1 VLKKVSFVVEKLY
14 QKNIYF
20 DKEQAKMHVRDNAFA
35 KYHVLDKV
43 FKKNGYEIA
52 TCDINTIEESEVV
65 IYMDLSKKIPLEK
78 DMHKSFLIMN
88 ESPLVRPNNFD
99 ISKHKY
105 FNKIFTW
112 SDELVDDIKYF
123 KFNYSF
129 IIPKDIPKNFIKP
142 GLCCMIVGNKD
153 SKHQNE
159 LYSERKKLI
168 KWFEANQP
176 DDFDLYG
183 VGWNEYR
190 FKEIKPI
197 RAFNRIPFLKNIM
210 FRCFGE
216 KHPSYKG
223 KAVSKFKTMQDYR
236 FAVCYENIRSISGYI
251 TEKMLDAM
259 FAGCVPI
266 YWGADNVIQHIPK
279 ECFIDKRDFQTYEE
293 LYQFMRGMNKT
304 TYLKYLNEI
313 EKFLNSDQ
321 GYKFSAESNAEIFI
335 NNIKR

>member
-1 VLKKVSFVVEKLY
+1 
-14 QKNIYF
+14 
-20 DKEQAKMHVRDNAFA
+20 
-35 KYHVLDKV
+35 
-43 FKKNGYEIA
+43 
-52 TCDINTIEESEVV
+52 
-65 IYMDLSKKIPLEK
+65 
-78 DMHKSFLIMN
+78 
-88 ESPLVRPNNFD
+88 
-99 ISKHKY
+99 
-105 FNKIFTW
+105 
-112 SDELVDDIKYF
+112 
-123 KFNYSF
+123 
-129 IIPKDIPKNFIKP
+129 
-142 GLCCMIVGNKD
+142 
-153 SKHQNE
+153 
-159 LYSERKKLI
+159 
-168 KWFEANQP
+168 
-176 DDFDLYG
+176 
-183 VGWNEYR
+183 
-190 FKEIKPI
+190 
-197 RAFNRIPFLKNIM
+197 M